1 MKRFLIFA
9 SMIFI
14 IVSNTTEIF
23 AKDMHKIYFLEKT
36 EEEKLLYKEYF
47 ILGEVMEEE
56 KIKLMLNTLLYNTQD
71 KINYIPEGTK
81 VLNVK
86 LINNNLFINFNE
98 NIENYGGNHY
108 EINLIKQIL
117 YTCFDFENIQNVTF
131 LINGK
136 FKLLPEG
143 RLIFK
148 YTRQD
153 LDNI

>member
-148 YTRQD
+148 YTRED